1 MFSEIS
7 LQFLKFCNVW
17 KKKIGGE
24 AHSCLQS
31 LLLSYVTFLPHIVIA
46 RALTVSNC
54 LISIDRYTASMG
66 EPPRGTYYPASPGT
80 GNQPPRHY
88 QFNATNPWEREER
101 EKVLKSQ
108 FLLLC

>member
-1 MFSEIS
+1 
-7 LQFLKFCNVW
+7 
-17 KKKIGGE
+17 
-24 AHSCLQS
+24 
-31 LLLSYVTFLPHIVIA
+31 
-46 RALTVSNC
+46 
-54 LISIDRYTASMG
+54 MG

-108 FLLLC
+108 IIYASLITLNALLVLESNQSFVFVVFF

>member
-1 MFSEIS
+1 VFCGVLFEARYYFIS
-7 LQFLKFCNVW
+7 L
-17 KKKIGGE
+17 
-24 AHSCLQS
+24 
-31 LLLSYVTFLPHIVIA
+31 
-46 RALTVSNC
+46 
-54 LISIDRYTASMG
+54 DRYTASMG

-108 FLLLC
+108 IIYTSLLTLNALVVLESDSSFVFVVFSVSLVLCFIMYKCSSVV